1 LHLSI
6 TNTFGLELRVL
17 KIGIVSDIH
26 CNVAGLEE
34 ALRLMGDVDELICLG
49 DSVMHNKF
57 SNGVIGLLKD
67 RGALMVLGNHDVD
80 YLTGVAHRPSQRG
93 IADDS
98 LVEWLRSQPE
108 RLELEVAGKTL
119 LAVHATPWSR
129 DYIYPASPAF
139 KRFAEVEADFVLGGH
154 THTPVARR
162 MGRALV
168 INPGSAGY
176 ADNRSG
182 AAMLS
187 CAVLDAVTDE
197 VALIDYADIPL
208 IG

>member
-1 LHLSI
+1 M
-6 TNTFGLELRVL
+6 
-17 KIGIVSDIH
+17 KIGIISDVH

-49 DSVMHNKF
+49 DSLMHNRF
-57 SNGVIGLLKD
+57 SNGVIGLLRD

-80 YLTGVAHRPSQRG
+80 YLNLLAHKPSQRG
-93 IADDS
+93 VADDS
-98 LVEWLRSQPE
+98 LVDWLRNQPE
-108 RLELEVAGKTL
+108 RMEFEIAGKTL

-162 MGRALV
+162 VGRALV

-176 ADNRSG
+176 ADTRSG
-182 AAMLS
+182 APMLC
-187 CAVLDAVTDE
+187 CAVLDAATDE
-197 VALIDYADIPL
+197 VALIEYPDIPQAR
-208 IG
+208 